1 MLYKQAMPDNEPN
14 QEDPPE
20 QQHESGQGSTMI
32 APKVK
37 VIFVDDDKTPVDFVL
52 YALTQYLGYNEPDA
66 MKIVENIVDQG
77 EAVVA
82 ELPAVPA
89 ELAKKRILEAA
100 AEAGYPFQVRIE
112 GERVL

>member
-1 MLYKQAMPDNEPN
+1 MAQNERDETDN
-14 QEDPPE
+14 PE
-20 QQHESGQGSTMI
+20 TETEGGEGSTMI

-52 YALTQYLGYNEPDA
+52 FALETFLGYDEPDA
-66 MKIVENIVDQG
+66 QKIVQNIASQG

-89 ELAKKRILEAA
+89 ELAKKRIEEAA
-100 AEAGYPFQVRIE
+100 ADAGWPFQVRIE
-112 GERVL
+112 GERTL